1 MNLLV
6 CVAAA
11 LPMAATYLL
20 LQPARRA
27 GASRVCTVALA
38 IGIGLG
44 IGSCTFFL
52 ALVLFDGRRAGV
64 IGIDA
69 ALLVLALAVWRRSEA
84 LPAAPRAP
92 LLSARAAGLVSAR
105 AAGLVGA
112 RAAGLS
118 SSERVLAVALVVA
131 AAAGATSFLANTVD
145 APHGRWDAWVTW
157 NMRARWLADGYPA
170 WLDAFARPNMQRDY
184 PLLLPCTVA
193 RLWVYA
199 DAKDPVVPAVVAAAY
214 GTAVVLLL
222 YAGLAALRGRAQA
235 LIGALCL
242 LGTPLFLR
250 LVPWQYADAPLAFN
264 LLAAV
269 TLLSLYD
276 RDPPRGRTMLVWAG
290 LATGL
295 VAWTK
300 NEGMMIALGIVV
312 VRGALMIVR
321 RSPGMRS
328 SGWFAAGLLPPAAS
342 VLYFKLTLAPRS
354 PQLTLPMEAMIGKLA
369 DPGRYVAV
377 LRSAA
382 YELAR
387 GTGPVLLALVV
398 YAFLLGR
405 TPDRRARGMAAAIV
419 PIIGFATLSYGYAYV
434 TTRAPLPWMLGN
446 SMERLILQI
455 WPSVLLAVL
464 LYVASPSERDAPA
477 PMRAPAG
484 RQPAKPARRR
494 GRAGR
499 R

>member
-6 CVAAA
+6 LVGAA
-11 LPMAATYLL
+11 LPVAATYLL
-20 LQPARRA
+20 LQPARGA
-27 GASRVCTVALA
+27 GASRMCTTALA

-64 IGIDA
+64 IGIDG
-69 ALLVLALAVWRRSEA
+69 ALMAFALAVWRRSHA
-84 LPAAPRAP
+84 RPAAPSAP
-92 LLSARAAGLVSAR
+92 
-105 AAGLVGA
+105 
-112 RAAGLS
+112 LS
-118 SSERVLAVALVVA
+118 SSERILAVALVVA
-131 AAAGATSFLANTVD
+131 ATAGATSFLANTLD
-145 APHGRWDAWVTW
+145 APHGRWDAWATW
-157 NMRARWLADGYPA
+157 NMRARWLADGVPA
-170 WLDAFARPNMQRDY
+170 WLDAFAKPNLHRDY
-184 PLLLPCTVA
+184 PLLLPGTVA
-193 RLWVYA
+193 RLWVYGGA
-199 DAKDPVVPAVVAAAY
+199 NEPVVPAAVAAAY
-214 GTAVVLLL
+214 GTALVLLL

-250 LVPWQYADAPLAFN
+250 VVPWQYADVPLAFN

-276 RDPPRGRTMLVWAG
+276 HDPVRGRTMLPWAG

-300 NEGMMIALGIVV
+300 NEGMMLALGIIA
-312 VRGALMIVR
+312 VRGVLMIVR
-321 RSPGMRS
+321 RAPGLRS
-328 SGWFAAGLLPPAAS
+328 AAWFAAGLLPPATI
-342 VLYFKLTLAPRS
+342 VLYFKLTLASRS
-354 PQLTLPMEAMIGKLA
+354 PQFGQTMETMIGKLV
-369 DPGRYVAV
+369 DPGRYGVI

-405 TPDRRARGMAAAIV
+405 TRDRRARGMATVVVSIV
-419 PIIGFATLSYGYAYV
+419 GFAALGYGFAYV
-434 TTRAPLPWMLGN
+434 TTRAELTWMLSH
-446 SMERLILQI
+446 SMERLVLQL

-477 PMRAPAG
+477 LMRASAG
-484 RQPAKPARRR
+484 RLPAKPAPQRRR
-494 GRAGR
+494 RAGR